1 MLLRRSVFPHT
12 TYLSPCPDFKFLKYL
27 FQFTIATVQGCVHT
41 SSNYVMRLS
50 QRTGLN
56 PTHFS
61 HTSHLSTFSP
71 SSFLNLLPGSSHRV
85 FFTPSMYSSSNS
97 PLYLNL
103 SSFLSTNVASHPIK
117 KSTSQEKMA
126 HNHFSTTCPWLGILK
141 TCP

>member
-12 TYLSPCPDFKFLKYL
+12 RYVCPCPDIKFQKHL
-27 FQFTIATVQGCVHT
+27 FQFTITTVQGCVHT
-41 SSNYVMRLS
+41 STNYLMKLN
-50 QRTGLN
+50 QHTGLN

-61 HTSHLSTFSP
+61 HTSHLSTYSP
-71 SSFLNLLPGSSHRV
+71 SSFLSLPPGSSHHA

-103 SSFLSTNVASHPIK
+103 SSFLFTNVTSHPEK

-126 HNHFSTTCPWLGILK
+126 HNHFSITCLWLGILK
-141 TCP
+141 TYR